1 MPELPASRA
10 VLHHAAALALLG
22 AALIHPV
29 AAAAQAEEGDDEG
42 VETIVVQA
50 TRSGREVQAEPI
62 RVEVVPQE
70 EISEKV
76 LMTPGNIAMLVNETG
91 GVRLQTTSP
100 SLGSARIRVQ
110 GMRGR
115 YTQLLADG
123 LPLYGGQASSFGLL
137 QIPPTDLGQVEVI
150 KGAASALYGPSA
162 LGGVIN
168 LVSRRPGA
176 EAEGEVLA
184 NVTSRNGQDLTAYA
198 ASPLGE
204 AWSGSVIGGFHRQ
217 SRQDLDGDGWID
229 MPSYERWTLRP
240 RLFWEG
246 LGGAKAFATLGA
258 MDETRRGGTAPGR
271 TAPDGRP
278 FAQVQDTRRFDAGLV
293 AEAPLGGSVTAHFR
307 ASGMTQDDKRR
318 FGDVP
323 QNDRQRTLFAEASA
337 GSTSNGTT
345 WLAGAAIQVDDFRSR
360 GFPAFDYTYTVPA
373 LFVQAEHDLA
383 GDLTLAGSA
392 RWDFHDRFGSRASPR
407 LSLLY
412 RPGPWSLRASL
423 GGGFYAPTP
432 FVEEIE
438 AAGLARLEPLGKLR
452 AETAETASVD
462 GGYAKG
468 PFETHLTLF
477 GSNIRHAVRLEV
489 ADATPG
495 AERVRLVNAA
505 GPTRTRGAELMFRY
519 RWREFTL
526 NGSYVYVDA
535 TEPAETAGRRRVPL
549 TPRHTGGL
557 DLMWEKRGKGRIGAE
572 AYYTGRQDLEDDP
585 YRARSRPYLE
595 VGFMGELILG
605 KVRLFLNLENV
616 LDVRQT
622 KYAPLLLPRRSP
634 EGSWTVDAWGP
645 TDGFV
650 ANGGVRLNFGG
661 G

>member
-1 MPELPASRA
+1 MRR
-10 VLHHAAALALLG
+10 LHGFRRIAAALVG
-22 AALIHPV
+22 AALIHPAV
-29 AAAAQAEEGDDEG
+29 ASAQAAGEEGEDEG

-50 TRSGREVQAEPI
+50 TRSGRQVQAEPI

-76 LMTPGNIAMLVNETG
+76 QMTPGNIAMLVNETG
-91 GVRLQTTSP
+91 GVRLQVTSP

-184 NVTSRNGQDLTAYA
+184 NATSRNGQDLTAYA
-198 ASPLGE
+198 ASPLSE
-204 AWSGSVIGGFHRQ
+204 AWSASVIGGFHRQ

-229 MPSYERWTLRP
+229 MPGYERWTLRP

-246 LGGAKAFATLGA
+246 LGGVKAFATLGA
-258 MDETRRGGTAPGR
+258 MDEKRRGGAQPGR

-278 FAQVQDTRRFDAGLV
+278 FAQGQDTRRFDAGLV
-293 AEAPLGGSVTAHFR
+293 ADAPVGGAVTAHVR
-307 ASGMTQDDKRR
+307 ASAMTQDDKRR

-323 QNDRQRTLFAEASA
+323 QNDRQGTLFAEASA
-337 GSTSNGTT
+337 GAEANGTS
-345 WLAGAAIQVDDFRSR
+345 WLAGAAIQVDAFRSR
-360 GFPAFDYTYTVPA
+360 SFPAFDYTYTVPA
-373 LFVQAEHDLA
+373 VFVQAEHDVSA
-383 GDLTLAGSA
+383 DLTLAGSA
-392 RWDFHDRFGSRASPR
+392 RWDFHSRFGSRASPR

-438 AAGLARLEPLGKLR
+438 AAGLARLEPLGKLK

-462 GGYAKG
+462 GGYVKG
-468 PFETHLTLF
+468 PFEAHLTLF
-477 GSNIRHAVRLEV
+477 GSKIRHAVRLEV

-495 AERVRLVNAA
+495 AERVRLVNVS

-519 RWREFTL
+519 RWRELTL

-535 TEPAETAGRRRVPL
+535 TEPGETAGRRRVPL

-572 AYYTGRQDLEDDP
+572 AYYTGRQNLEDDP
-585 YRARSRPYLE
+585 FRTRSRPYLQ
-595 VGFMGELILG
+595 VGLMGELVLG
-605 KVRLFLNLENV
+605 QARLFVNFENI

-622 KYAPLLLPRRSP
+622 RYEPMLRPRRSP
-634 EGSWTVDAWGP
+634 EGAWTVDAWAP

-650 ANGGVRLNFGG
+650 ANAGVRMSFGG
-661 G
+661 